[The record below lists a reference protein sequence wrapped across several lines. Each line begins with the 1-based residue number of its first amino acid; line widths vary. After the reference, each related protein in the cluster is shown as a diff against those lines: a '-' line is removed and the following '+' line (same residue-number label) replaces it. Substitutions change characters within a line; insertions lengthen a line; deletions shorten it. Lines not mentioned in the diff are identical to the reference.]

1 MELANFALSTLT
13 AFFAIMNPIANIP
26 IFMGLVEGET
36 KAQKKIIS
44 RTATITAFAIGI
56 SFILFGTIIFSLF
69 GLTIMAFKIAGGIL
83 IFYVGFGMLQ
93 SKKSQ
98 IHDDTVHGK
107 YDDSIAISPIAI
119 PILAG
124 PGTIVTAMNASSHTT
139 IPKIAIVIV
148 CFAAILLCNY
158 IAFVNSERVVKYLGQ
173 NIIKVIGKIM
183 GLILAIIGVNMAVEG
198 IKIAFN
204 V

>member
-1 MELANFALSTLT
+1 MELANFALSTIT

-36 KAQKKIIS
+36 NEQKRRIS
-44 RTATITAFAIGI
+44 RTATTTAFAIGVA
-56 SFILFGTIIFSLF
+56 FILFGTVIFNLF

-93 SKKSQ
+93 SKKSD
-98 IHDDTVHGK
+98 IHDTTNHGK
-107 YDDSIAISPIAI
+107 DDDSIAISPIAI

-124 PGTIVTAMNASSHTT
+124 PGTIVTAMNASSHAT
-139 IPKIAIVIV
+139 IPKMVIVIA

-183 GLILAIIGVNMAVEG
+183 GLILAIIGVNMAIEG
-198 IKIAFN
+198 VKLAFH